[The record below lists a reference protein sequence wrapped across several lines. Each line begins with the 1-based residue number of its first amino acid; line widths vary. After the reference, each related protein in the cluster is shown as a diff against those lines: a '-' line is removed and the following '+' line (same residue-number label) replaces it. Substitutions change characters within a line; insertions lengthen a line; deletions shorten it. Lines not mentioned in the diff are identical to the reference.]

1 MYKEQELFIFILNI
15 YIYTFFLR
23 YPTLPI
29 NFNYTTFII
38 IVTKYYLIFTQH
50 SFHNKKKISL
60 IRRTNRAGKFI
71 HEQTINNSMI
81 IFSRYIYPW
90 LDLLASSLDKN
101 G

>member
-1 MYKEQELFIFILNI
+1 MYKEQELFIFISNI
-15 YIYTFFLR
+15 YIYIHFFFDIL
-23 YPTLPI
+23 LQPI

-81 IFSRYIYPW
+81 IFSRYIYP
-90 LDLLASSLDKN
+90 
-101 G
+101 